1 MQILKLTR
9 ENCRLYLPQALELH
23 RLVLGPM
30 SSRRFRE
37 HLAGR
42 RRKLLL
48 VALDGQ
54 RVVGYKFGY
63 QDRPGRFY
71 SWLGGVHPDYRRRG
85 LASRLMR
92 KQHAMLERAGFREV
106 RCHTRNRFRGMLI
119 LSIQH
124 GFDIIGIV
132 RDRLVLSKP
141 LRASR
146 ASPDSSYRGEN
157 QA

>member
-9 ENCRLYLPQALELH
+9 ENRSRFLRQALELH

-30 SSRRFRE
+30 SRRRFRE
-37 HLAGR
+37 HLRGR

-48 VALDGQ
+48 IALDGD

-85 LASRLMR
+85 IASRLMR
-92 KQHAMLERAGFREV
+92 RQHRLLERAGFREV
-106 RCHTRNRFRGMLI
+106 RCHTRNRFRGMLL
-119 LSIQH
+119 LSIEH
-124 GFDIIGIV
+124 GFDIIGMV
-132 RDRLVLSKP
+132 GTRLILSKR
-141 LRASR
+141 LGRNSKGR
-146 ASPDSSYRGEN
+146 SERL
-157 QA
+157 